1 MDYDRFSPGHA
12 PEAGFLTVLEEVPG
26 LIHFEDMTAQL
37 IVSGILVLDILDY
50 MLRSLLFVHS
60 YLKYSN
66 TCMTNIFVHLRLSCQ
81 NDSYWASYNNPFF
94 ADIAELSGNSA
105 RCRAAPLTACHDT
118 DPRARIFQQRQGRVA
133 GLRDFQALMSYN
145 DFRNDPLSL
154 NDSCNVCTVF
164 WNRS

>member
-1 MDYDRFSPGHA
+1 
-12 PEAGFLTVLEEVPG
+12 
-26 LIHFEDMTAQL
+26 
-37 IVSGILVLDILDY
+37 
-50 MLRSLLFVHS
+50 
-60 YLKYSN
+60 
-66 TCMTNIFVHLRLSCQ
+66 MTNIFVHPRLPCQ